1 MQNEY
6 AAQLVAMPLTKF
18 RSIRKAVAVLR
29 RAGIPLETALQ
40 IILENQRAPYDSAIS
55 YASAVKR

>member
-6 AAQLVAMPLTKF
+6 AAQLVAMPLSKF

-29 RAGIPLETALQ
+29 RTGMPTERALELVMEALW
-40 IILENQRAPYDSAIS
+40 RDSSIA
-55 YASAVKR
+55 YAAVAKR